1 MKKKTVFIDTL
12 SAATTQAVTLATITN
27 PTTSILGVTAV
38 ALTAGL
44 GKQLLQRRQLDL
56 EQLANDLSQTKTAR
70 AIKKMD
76 EQQFFDD
83 LTYSLEKI
91 LLQRTHPKRIIMRS
105 VLLGYISS
113 DLKPS
118 YPLERM
124 LGVVENLTF
133 ADIDYFRRILEA
145 NELRDESKIPWVSEQ
160 IMINHD
166 IPKKDQRVMMV
177 LTSSE
182 NRQDQQSKLNLVNE
196 GLLVE
201 RNRGVGGWSAGEGTP
216 QIYTTPFGQYFKEYL
231 LDSNLDKEFS

>member
-12 SAATTQAVTLATITN
+12 SAASTQAVTLATITN

-133 ADIDYFRRILEA
+133 ADIDYFRRILE
-145 NELRDESKIPWVSEQ
+145 
-160 IMINHD
+160 
-166 IPKKDQRVMMV
+166 
-177 LTSSE
+177 
-182 NRQDQQSKLNLVNE
+182 
-196 GLLVE
+196 G
-201 RNRGVGGWSAGEGTP
+201 
-216 QIYTTPFGQYFKEYL
+216 F
-231 LDSNLDKEFS
+231 